1 MTETFKILASAHVI
15 IQIGERHDIGV
26 GMTSIGEK
34 LRHQRL
40 QNRISLERVSLETKI
55 GVRLLEAIEAG
66 QFEKLPGGVFR
77 RSFVLQYAR
86 ALDLD
91 PDEIAVELN
100 QLNQFDEV
108 PALPTA
114 ETINGHSQNSG
125 STFSFRGDLG
135 GLRGS
140 TIGSLIAA
148 VGVIM
153 ACALVYNW
161 WQARPAANVETA
173 SVQPAARPVA
183 VAPTSAAPPTPGP
196 TTTAPTTTAPTA
208 PVLEATAAPADAAHV
223 RVGLS
228 ADEKTWIS
236 ISSDGKNVFAQSL
249 EPHETKIV
257 EASAKVRLV
266 VGNAGGVEIS
276 LNGKPIGPIGPR
288 GQVRVV
294 ELSPAGFQIVP
305 RKPPTL
311 EPL

>member
-1 MTETFKILASAHVI
+1 
-15 IQIGERHDIGV
+15 
-26 GMTSIGEK
+26 MTSIGER

-40 QNRISLERVSLETKI
+40 QKKISLERVSLETKI

-86 ALDLD
+86 ALQLD
-91 PDEIAVELN
+91 PDEIAGELN

-108 PALPTA
+108 PAMPTA
-114 ETINGHSQNSG
+114 EVINGQDQNSG
-125 STFSFRGDLG
+125 SAFAFREDLS

-140 TIGSLIAA
+140 TIGSLLAA

-153 ACALVYNW
+153 ACALIYNW
-161 WQARPAANVETA
+161 WQSQSAAKVETA
-173 SVQPAARPVA
+173 RVRSAA
-183 VAPTSAAPPTPGP
+183 AAPPIATP
-196 TTTAPTTTAPTA
+196 APILAAPAPAAPAPTA
-208 PVLEATAAPADAAHV
+208 PEPTAPVSQPAPAPADAAHV

-257 EASAKVRLV
+257 EASSKVRLL

-288 GQVRVV
+288 GQVRIV
-294 ELSPAGFQIVP
+294 ELTPAGFQIVP
-305 RKPPTL
+305 RNPPTP

>member
-1 MTETFKILASAHVI
+1 
-15 IQIGERHDIGV
+15 
-26 GMTSIGEK
+26 MTSIGER
-34 LRHQRL
+34 LRRQRL

-55 GVRLLEAIEAG
+55 GVRLLEAIEAE

-91 PDEIAVELN
+91 LDEIAGELN
-100 QLNQFDEV
+100 QLSQFDEV
-108 PALPTA
+108 PPLPTA
-114 ETINGHSQNSG
+114 DTVNGQSPASG
-125 STFSFRGDLG
+125 SGLSFREELSE
-135 GLRGS
+135 LRGS

-153 ACALVYNW
+153 VCALVYNW
-161 WQARPAANVETA
+161 WQGPRVTKVETA
-173 SVQPAARPVA
+173 SVQHTPRARAAE
-183 VAPTSAAPPTPGP
+183 PPP
-196 TTTAPTTTAPTA
+196 APTTPASTTPTPTAPAPTA
-208 PVLEATAAPADAAHV
+208 PAPEATRVPEATPAPLDKAHV

-228 ADEKTWIS
+228 ADEKTWLS
-236 ISSDGKNVFAQSL
+236 ISSDGKNVFANSL
-249 EPHETKIV
+249 EAHETKFV
-257 EASAKVRLV
+257 EASEKVRVL

-294 ELSPAGFQIVP
+294 EFTPAGFQIVP
-305 RKPPTL
+305 RKPPTP